1 MTDFPRIL
9 ALTSD
14 ANAPAQVYGAR
25 AATQVALMGAGLPV
39 PKGWGLSVEAVKA
52 IANEDFPA
60 AWPFLEELSTGCL
73 VSVRASPIAR
83 EWGGPD
89 ALLNLG
95 MNQATCDILKAPLG
109 EEAATALYARFVQDY
124 SVKVARLDPEWF
136 EELYLLHTKKGVVD
150 HNAVLGS
157 SLALYDQNVGE
168 LFPQDPVRQLRK
180 ALRSFVKAWEGTT
193 ARILRMAQ
201 GAPSDAGLGLIIQ
214 EMALGL
220 GRGESG
226 AGIAQFVSVQT
237 GQEMAHGR
245 YLSQSQG
252 REAVASQAEA
262 HYLSKDPRG
271 PSLEDVCPD
280 ALAELKEYSE
290 NARAAFGDEMQLEF
304 TVQDGNLAIL
314 DATPAE
320 RSGRAAVG
328 ISVRLVEAGIRTKE
342 EALMGIDP
350 RSMNEVLHPM
360 VDPKAEREVLASG
373 ISSSPGAATGKIVF
387 TANAAQ
393 ARAAREEPCILVRV
407 ETSPEDVR
415 GMHSA
420 QAVLT
425 AKGGR
430 DSHAAVVARTIGVPC
445 IVGVSEMKVDV
456 RGKVLTLPGGVVLR
470 AGDTI
475 TVDAGAGEVLLGSPK
490 LVQPNLGG
498 AFHKF
503 MTWADEFRV
512 LGVRAN
518 ADTPQDARMARDFN
532 VDGIGLVR
540 TEHMFFEAGRLNV
553 MRELIFADTDAD
565 RQAALNLLLPMQRSD
580 FVELFEIMEG
590 HPVCIRLLDPP
601 LHEFLPHSRDEM
613 QSLADAM
620 GLPLS
625 KITARV
631 EDLREFN
638 PMLGTRGVRL
648 GIMVPEIYEMQA
660 RAIFE
665 AAALA
670 SKNGSAMVAPE
681 IMVPLVSANRE
692 VELVKS
698 GVDAVFAAVKNE
710 TGVSLEYSLGTMVE
724 TPRAAL
730 RAGEIA
736 HSSEFFSFGT
746 NDLTQM
752 TYGLSRDDSGRFM
765 RDYISHGVFD
775 EDPFHSLDVD
785 GVGELLLMA
794 CERGRAEREGL
805 ILGLCGEHGG
815 DPQSV
820 GFCHNARFDY
830 VSCSPFRTP
839 IAKLAAAQAAISEA
853 NSGNKV
859 SK

>member
-1 MTDFPRIL
+1 MADFPRIQ
-9 ALTSD
+9 ALIAAAD
-14 ANAPAQVYGAR
+14 APADVYGAR
-25 AATQVALMGAGLPV
+25 AATQVALMTAGLPV
-39 PKGWGLSVEAVKA
+39 PKGWGLSMDAVKA
-52 IANEDFPA
+52 IANEDFPEE
-60 AWPFLEELSTGCL
+60 WPFLNELSTGCL
-73 VSVRASPIAR
+73 VSVRASPVAR
-83 EWGGPD
+83 IWGGPD

-124 SVKVARLDPEWF
+124 SIQVARLDPEWF
-136 EELYLLHTKKGVVD
+136 EELYVLHTKKD
-150 HNAVLGS
+150 KLDIHAVLGS

-168 LFPQDPVRQLRK
+168 LFPQEPVRQLRK
-180 ALRSFVKAWEGTT
+180 ALRSFVKAWDGTT

-220 GRGESG
+220 GRGECG
-226 AGIAQFVSVQT
+226 AGIAQFVSIQT
-237 GQEMAHGR
+237 GETMAHGR

-252 REAVASQAEA
+252 RDAVEDKAHA

-271 PSLEDVCPD
+271 PSLEDVCPEV
-280 ALAELKEYSE
+280 LTELQDHCDT
-290 NARAAFGDEMQLEF
+290 ARKAFGDEMQLEF
-304 TVQDGNLAIL
+304 TVQDGHLAIL
-314 DATPAE
+314 DAVNAE
-320 RSGRAAVG
+320 RSGRAAIG
-328 ISVRLVEAGIRTKE
+328 ISVRLVEDGIRSKE
-342 EALMGIDP
+342 QALMGIDP
-350 RSMNEVLHPM
+350 RSLNEVLHPL
-360 VDPKAEREVLASG
+360 VDPKAERDVLTSG

-393 ARAAREEPCILVRV
+393 ASAAREEPCILVRV
-407 ETSPEDVR
+407 ETTPEDVR

-445 IVGVSEMKVDV
+445 IVGVSDMKVDV
-456 RGKVLTLPGGVVLR
+456 RAKVLTLPNGVTLR
-470 AGDTI
+470 AGDII
-475 TVDAGAGEVLLGSPK
+475 TVDAGMGEVLRGAPK

-498 AFHKF
+498 AFDAF
-503 MTWADEFRV
+503 MSWADAYRV

-518 ADTPQDARMARDFN
+518 ADTPQDARISRGFK

-553 MRELIFADTDAD
+553 MRELIFAEKGKD
-565 RQAALNLLLPMQRSD
+565 RKAALDLLLPMQRSD

-590 HPVCIRLLDPP
+590 LPVCIRLLDPP
-601 LHEFLPHSRDEM
+601 LHEFLPQSRDEM

-620 GLPLS
+620 DLPLS
-625 KITARV
+625 KITERA

-648 GIMVPEIYEMQA
+648 GLMVPEIYEMQA

-665 AAALA
+665 AAAIVCE
-670 SKNGSAMVAPE
+670 KDTVKIVPE

-698 GVDAVFAAVKNE
+698 RVDAIFAAVKNE
-710 TGVSLEYSLGTMVE
+710 TGVAMEYSLGTMVE

-730 RAGEIA
+730 RAGDIA
-736 HSSEFFSFGT
+736 LSSEFFSFGT

-765 RDYISHGVFD
+765 REYINQGVFSD
-775 EDPFHSLDVD
+775 DPFHSLDVD

-794 CERGRAEREGL
+794 CERGRASRKDL
-805 ILGLCGEHGG
+805 VLGLCGEHGG
-815 DPQSV
+815 NPQSV
-820 GFCHNARFDY
+820 VFCHQAGFDY

-853 NSGNKV
+853 N
-859 SK
+859 

>member
-1 MTDFPRIL
+1 MEKFPHIL
-9 ALTSD
+9 PLVAGGI
-14 ANAPAQVYGAR
+14 APADKYGAR
-25 AATQVALMGAGLPV
+25 AATQIALMDAGLPV
-39 PKGWGLSVEAVKA
+39 PKAWGLSVGAVKA
-52 IANEDFPA
+52 IAIEDFPEE
-60 AWPFLEELSTGCL
+60 WPFLEELSTGCL
-73 VSVRASPIAR
+73 VSIRASPVER
-83 EWGGPD
+83 VWGGPD

-95 MNQATCDILKAPLG
+95 MNKATCDILRRPLG
-109 EEAATALYARFVQDY
+109 DEAAVALYARFVQDY
-124 SVKVARLDPEWF
+124 SIKVARLDPEWF
-136 EELYLLHTKKGVVD
+136 EELYLLHTKKGKVD
-150 HNAVLGS
+150 IEAVLGS

-168 LFPQDPVRQLRK
+168 LFPQEPVRQLRK
-180 ALRSFVKAWEGTT
+180 ALRSFVKAWDGTT

-201 GAPSDAGLGLIIQ
+201 GAPADAGLGLIVQ

-226 AGIAQFVSVQT
+226 AGFGQFVSVQT
-237 GQEMAHGR
+237 GAEMAYGR
-245 YLSQSQG
+245 YKSQSQG
-252 REAVASQAEA
+252 RDAVDDLDKA
-262 HYLSKDPRG
+262 HFLSKDARG
-271 PSLEDVCPD
+271 PSLEDRCPE
-280 ALAELKEYSE
+280 ALNDLKVYVEK
-290 NARAAFGDEMQLEF
+290 ARIAFGDETQLEF
-304 TVQDGNLAIL
+304 TVQDGTVAVL
-314 DATPAE
+314 DGVLAE
-320 RSGRAAVG
+320 RSVRAALA
-328 ISVRLVEAGIRTKE
+328 ISVRLVEEGIRTKE

-350 RSMNEVLHPM
+350 RSLNEVLHPL
-360 VDPKAEREVLASG
+360 VDPKATRDVLTSG

-393 ARAAREEPCILVRV
+393 ASAAREEPCILVRV
-407 ETSPEDVR
+407 ETTPEDVR

-445 IVGVSEMKVDV
+445 IVGASEMQVDV
-456 RGKVLTLPGGVVLR
+456 RGKTLTLPNNVVLR

-475 TVDAGAGEVLLGSPK
+475 TVDAGMGEVLLGSPK

-498 AFHKF
+498 AFNKF
-503 MTWADEFRV
+503 MEWADNIRV

-518 ADTPQDARMARDFN
+518 ADTPQDARLARDFH

-553 MRELIFADTDAD
+553 MRELIFADSDTD

-580 FVELFEIMEG
+580 FIELFQIMEG
-590 HPVCIRLLDPP
+590 LPVCIRLLDPP
-601 LHEFLPHSRDEM
+601 LHEFLPQSRDEM

-625 KITARV
+625 KITARA

-648 GIMVPEIYEMQA
+648 GIMVPEIYDMQA

-665 AAALA
+665 AAAHVRKSGADMLT
-670 SKNGSAMVAPE
+670 PE

-698 GVDAVFAAVKNE
+698 AVDAVFVAVKNE
-710 TGVSLEYSLGTMVE
+710 TGVSFEYSLGTMVE

-730 RAGEIA
+730 RAGDIA

-765 RDYISHGVFD
+765 RDYVSHGVFN

-794 CERGRAEREGL
+794 SERGRKQRPGL
-805 ILGLCGEHGG
+805 VLGLCGEHGG

-820 GFCHNARFDY
+820 GFCHQAGFDY

-839 IAKLAAAQAAISEA
+839 IAKLAAAQAAISTA
-853 NSGNKV
+853 K
-859 SK
+859 

>member
-9 ALTSD
+9 ALTAGVS
-14 ANAPAQVYGAR
+14 APAKVYGAR
-25 AATQVALMGAGLPV
+25 AATQVALMEANLPV
-39 PKGWGLSVEAVKA
+39 PKAWGLSVDAVNA
-52 IANEDFPA
+52 IANEDFPEE
-60 AWPFLEELSTGCL
+60 WPFLDELSTGCL
-73 VSVRASPIAR
+73 VSVRVSPLER
-83 EWGGPD
+83 VWGGPD

-95 MNQATCDILKAPLG
+95 MNQATCDLLKEPLG
-109 EEAATALYARFVQDY
+109 NEAAVALYARFVQDY
-124 SVKVARLDPEWF
+124 SIKVARLDPEWF
-136 EELYLLHTKKGVVD
+136 EELYLLHTKKGKVNYD
-150 HNAVLGS
+150 AVLGS

-168 LFPQDPVRQLRK
+168 LFPQEPVRQLRK
-180 ALRSFVKAWEGTT
+180 ALRSFVKAWDGTT

-201 GAPSDAGLGLIIQ
+201 GAPADAGLGLIVQ

-220 GRGESG
+220 GRGECG
-226 AGIAQFVSVQT
+226 AGIAQFTSMQT
-237 GQEMAHGR
+237 GEEKAHGR
-245 YLSQSQG
+245 YMSQSQG
-252 REAVASQAEA
+252 RDAEEEHAKA

-271 PSLEDVCPD
+271 PSLEDIYPT
-280 ALAELKEYSE
+280 ALTELKAYSKT
-290 NARAAFGDEMQLEF
+290 ARTAFGDEMQLEF
-304 TVQDGNLAIL
+304 TLQDGNLAIL
-314 DATPAE
+314 DATTAE
-320 RSGRAAVG
+320 RSVRAALA
-328 ISVRLVEAGIRTKE
+328 ITVRLVDAGICSKE
-342 EALMGIDP
+342 KALMGIDP
-350 RSMNEVLHPM
+350 RSLNEVLHPL
-360 VDPKAEREVLASG
+360 VDPKAKREVLTSG

-393 ARAAREEPCILVRV
+393 ASAAREEPCILVRV
-407 ETSPEDVR
+407 ETTPEDVR

-456 RGKVLTLPGGVVLR
+456 RGKTLTLPGGVVLR

-475 TVDAGAGEVLLGSPK
+475 TVDAGFGEVLLGSPK
-490 LVQPNLGG
+490 LVQPNLGD
-498 AFHKF
+498 AFNTF
-503 MTWADEFRV
+503 MTWADEVRV

-518 ADTPQDARMARDFN
+518 ADTPQDARIARDFN

-553 MRELIFADTDAD
+553 MRELIFADVDST
-565 RQAALNLLLPMQRSD
+565 RQAALDLLLPMQRSD
-580 FVELFEIMEG
+580 FVELFQIMEG
-590 HPVCIRLLDPP
+590 LPVCIRLLDPP
-601 LHEFLPHSRDEM
+601 LHEFLPQSRDEM

-625 KITARV
+625 KITARAD
-631 EDLREFN
+631 DLREFN

-648 GIMVPEIYEMQA
+648 GIMVPEIYDMQS

-665 AAALA
+665 AAAQIYTE
-670 SKNGSAMVAPE
+670 SGIKIVPE

-710 TGVSLEYSLGTMVE
+710 TGVDLSYSLGTMVE

-730 RAGEIA
+730 RAGDIA
-736 HSSEFFSFGT
+736 RSSEFFSFGT

-765 RDYISHGVFD
+765 RAYISHGVFD

-794 CERGRAEREGL
+794 SERGRKERKDL
-805 ILGLCGEHGG
+805 VLGLCGEHGG

-820 GFCHNARFDY
+820 GFCHQAGFDY

-839 IAKLAAAQAAISEA
+839 IAKLAAAQAAISYD
-853 NSGNKV
+853 K
-859 SK
+859 

>member
-1 MTDFPRIL
+1 MRAVMADYPRIL
-9 ALTSD
+9 ALVAGAD
-14 ANAPAQVYGAR
+14 APAHIYGAR
-25 AATQVALMGAGLPV
+25 AATQVALMDAGLPV
-39 PKGWGLSVEAVKA
+39 PKAWGLSTEAVKS
-52 IANEDFPA
+52 IANEDFPED
-60 AWPFLEELSTGCL
+60 WPFLDELSTGCL
-73 VSVRASPIAR
+73 VSIRASPLER
-83 EWGGPD
+83 VWGGAD

-109 EEAATALYARFVQDY
+109 ADASTALYARFIQDY
-124 SVKVARLDPEWF
+124 SIKVARLDPEWF
-136 EELYLLHTKKGVVD
+136 EELYLLHSKNGKMDVD
-150 HNAVLGS
+150 AVLGS

-168 LFPQDPVRQLRK
+168 LFPQEPVRQLRK
-180 ALRSFVKAWEGTT
+180 ALRSFVQAWDGTT

-201 GAPSDAGLGLIIQ
+201 GAPQNAGLGLIVQ

-226 AGIAQFVSVQT
+226 AGICQFASIQT
-237 GQEMAHGR
+237 GEDMAHGR
-245 YLSQSQG
+245 YLSQAQG
-252 REAVASQAEA
+252 REAVEDQSKA
-262 HYLSKDPRG
+262 YFLTKDPRG
-271 PSLEDVCPD
+271 PSLEDTCPEVIAD
-280 ALAELKEYSE
+280 LTRYADM
-290 NARAAFGDEMQLEF
+290 ARSAFRDEMQLEF
-304 TVQDGNLAIL
+304 TVQDGKLTIL
-314 DATPAE
+314 DAVTAE
-320 RSGRAAVG
+320 RSGRAAVA
-328 ISVRLVEAGIRTKE
+328 IAVRLVDAGIRSKE
-342 EALMGIDP
+342 KALMGIDP
-350 RSMNEVLHPM
+350 RSLNEVLHPL
-360 VDPKAEREVLASG
+360 VDPKATREVLTSG

-393 ARAAREEPCILVRV
+393 ASAAREEPCILVRI

-420 QAVLT
+420 KAVLT

-445 IVGVSEMKVDV
+445 IVGASDMKVDV
-456 RGKVLTLPGGVVLR
+456 RGKVLSLPNGVVLR

-475 TVDAGAGEVLLGSPK
+475 TVDAGTGEVLRGAPK

-498 AFHKF
+498 AFDKF
-503 MTWADEFRV
+503 MSWVDEFRV

-518 ADTPQDARMARDFN
+518 ADTPQDARISRDFN

-553 MRELIFADTDAD
+553 MRELIFAETEKD
-565 RQAALNLLLPMQRSD
+565 RKAALDLLLPMQRSD
-580 FVELFEIMEG
+580 FVELFETMAG
-590 HPVCIRLLDPP
+590 LPVCIRFLDPP
-601 LHEFLPHSRDEM
+601 LHEFLPQSRDEM

-625 KITARV
+625 SITSRA

-648 GIMVPEIYEMQA
+648 GIMIPEIYEMQA
-660 RAIFE
+660 RAVFE
-665 AAALA
+665 AAAEVHKSGA
-670 SKNGSAMVAPE
+670 IKVVPE

-698 GVDAVFAAVKNE
+698 CVDAVFAAVKNE
-710 TGVSLEYSLGTMVE
+710 TGVAMEYELGTMVE

-730 RAGEIA
+730 RAGDIA
-736 HSSEFFSFGT
+736 RSSEFLSFGT

-765 RDYISHGVFD
+765 RDYISKGVFD
-775 EDPFHSLDVD
+775 DDPFHSLDED
-785 GVGELLLMA
+785 GVGELLLIA
-794 CERGRAEREGL
+794 CERGRAERKDL
-805 ILGLCGEHGG
+805 VLGLCGEHGG
-815 DPQSV
+815 NPKSV
-820 GFCHNARFDY
+820 GFCHRAGFDY

-853 NSGNKV
+853 K
-859 SK
+859 

>member
-1 MTDFPRIL
+1 MTDFPRIM
-9 ALTSD
+9 ALT
-14 ANAPAQVYGAR
+14 AGTTAPKDVYGAR
-25 AATQVALMGAGLPV
+25 AAAQVTLMDAGLPV
-39 PKGWGLSVEAVKA
+39 PKAWGLSLDAVKA
-52 IANEDFPA
+52 ISNEDFPA
-60 AWPFLEELSTGCL
+60 EWPFLEELSTGCL
-73 VSVRASPIAR
+73 VSVRASPVAR

-109 EEAATALYARFVQDY
+109 EEAAVALYARFVQDY

-136 EELYLLHTKKGVVD
+136 DELYILHTKNDKVD
-150 HNAVLGS
+150 YEAVLGS

-168 LFPQDPVRQLRK
+168 LFPQEPVRQLRK
-180 ALRSFVKAWEGTT
+180 ALRSFVKAWDGTT

-201 GAPSDAGLGLIIQ
+201 GAPEDAGLGLIIQ

-226 AGIAQFVSVQT
+226 AGIAQFVSSRT
-237 GQEMAHGR
+237 GEKKAHGR

-252 REAVASQAEA
+252 REATDDQAKA
-262 HYLSKDPRG
+262 HFLSKDKRG
-271 PSLEDVCPD
+271 PSLEDVCPEAFETLRSYSAEARKACGD
-280 ALAELKEYSE
+280 A
-290 NARAAFGDEMQLEF
+290 MQLEF
-304 TVQDGNLAIL
+304 TVHDGAVAIL
-314 DATPAE
+314 DAVPAE
-320 RSGRAAVG
+320 RSGRAAMA
-328 ISVRLVEAGIRTKE
+328 ISVRLVEDGIKSKE
-342 EALMGIDP
+342 DVLMGIDP
-350 RSMNEVLHPM
+350 RSMNEVLHPL
-360 VDPKAEREVLASG
+360 VDPRADRQVITTG

-393 ARAAREEPCILVRV
+393 ASAAREEPCILVRI
-407 ETSPEDVR
+407 ETTPEDVR

-445 IVGVSEMKVDV
+445 IVGVSDMKVDV
-456 RGKVLTLPGGVVLR
+456 RGKVLTLPNGVVLR
-470 AGDTI
+470 AGDVI
-475 TVDAGAGEVLLGSPK
+475 TVDASEGEVLLGAPK

-498 AFHKF
+498 AFNTF
-503 MTWADEFRV
+503 MTWADETRK

-553 MRELIFADTDAD
+553 MRELIFADTDED

-580 FVELFEIMEG
+580 FIELFEIMQG
-590 HPVCIRLLDPP
+590 LPVCIRLLDPP

-648 GIMVPEIYEMQA
+648 GIMVPEIYNMQA

-665 AAALA
+665 AAVHVH
-670 SKNGSAMVAPE
+670 KNGSDLISPE

-692 VELVKS
+692 VELVRAS
-698 GVDAVFAAVKNE
+698 VDSVFSAVKNE
-710 TGVSLEYSLGTMVE
+710 TGVQLSYTLGSMVE

-736 HSSEFFSFGT
+736 RSSEFFSFGT

-765 RDYISHGVFD
+765 RDYVSHGVFE

-794 CERGRAEREGL
+794 CERGRAERKDL
-805 ILGLCGEHGG
+805 LLGLCGEHGG

-820 GFCHNARFDY
+820 WFCHKVGLNY

-839 IAKLAAAQAAISEA
+839 IAKLAAAQAAILDV
-853 NSGNKV
+853 K
-859 SK
+859 K

>member
-1 MTDFPRIL
+1 MSDFPRIL
-9 ALTSD
+9 ALTKGAQAPD
-14 ANAPAQVYGAR
+14 AVYGAR
-25 AATQVALMGAGLPV
+25 AAAQVVLMEAGLPV
-39 PKGWGLSVEAVKA
+39 PKAWGLSLDAVKA
-52 IANEDFPA
+52 IANENFPED
-60 AWPFLEELSTGCL
+60 WPFLEELSVGCL
-73 VSVRASPIAR
+73 VSIRASPVAR

-95 MNQATCDILKAPLG
+95 MNQATCDLLKGPLG
-109 EEAATALYARFVQDY
+109 EEAAVALYARFVQDY
-124 SVKVARLDPEWF
+124 SVQVARLDPEWF
-136 EELYLLHTKKGVVD
+136 EELYVLHTKNDVID
-150 HNAVLGS
+150 YNAVLGS

-168 LFPQDPVRQLRK
+168 LFPQEPVRQLRK
-180 ALRSFVKAWEGTT
+180 ALRSFVKAWDGTT

-201 GAPSDAGLGLIIQ
+201 GAPEDAGLGLIIQ

-226 AGIAQFVSVQT
+226 AGIAQFVSSRT
-237 GQEMAHGR
+237 GVPIAHGR

-252 REAVASQAEA
+252 KDATDDREKA
-262 HYLSKDPRG
+262 HFLSKDTRG
-271 PSLEDVCPD
+271 PSLEDVCPEAFETLKSYAAEARKACGD
-280 ALAELKEYSE
+280 A
-290 NARAAFGDEMQLEF
+290 MQLEF
-304 TVQDGNLAIL
+304 TVHDGEVMIL
-314 DATPAE
+314 DAIPAD
-320 RSGRAAVG
+320 RSGRAAVK
-328 ISVRLVEAGIRTKE
+328 IAVDLVEDGIKSKE
-342 EALMGIDP
+342 DVLMRIDP
-350 RSMNEVLHPM
+350 RNLNEVLHPL
-360 VDPKAEREVLASG
+360 VDPRAKRQKIASG

-393 ARAAREEPCILVRV
+393 ASAAREEPCILVRI
-407 ETSPEDVR
+407 ETTPEDVR

-470 AGDTI
+470 AGDVI
-475 TVDAGAGEVLLGSPK
+475 TVDAGTGEVLLGAPK
-490 LVQPNLGG
+490 LVQPNLGD
-498 AFHKF
+498 AFHTF
-503 MTWADEFRV
+503 MSWVDERRT
-512 LGVRAN
+512 LGIRAN

-580 FVELFEIMEG
+580 FIELFEIMQG
-590 HPVCIRLLDPP
+590 LPVCIRLLDPP

-620 GLPLS
+620 GVPLS

-631 EDLREFN
+631 ENLREFN

-648 GIMVPEIYEMQA
+648 GIMVPEIYNMQA

-665 AAALA
+665 AAVHVH
-670 SKNGSAMVAPE
+670 KNGSDMIAPE

-692 VELVKS
+692 VELVRAS
-698 GVDAVFAAVKNE
+698 VDAVFAAVKME
-710 TGVSLEYSLGTMVE
+710 TGVTLSYTLGTMVE

-736 HSSEFFSFGT
+736 RGSEFFSFGT

-765 RDYISHGVFD
+765 RDYVSHGVFA
-775 EDPFHSLDVD
+775 EDPFHSLDKE

-794 CERGRAEREGL
+794 CERGRNEREGL
-805 ILGLCGEHGG
+805 LLGLCGEHGG
-815 DPQSV
+815 DPKSV
-820 GFCHNARFDY
+820 RFCHDAGLDY

-839 IAKLAAAQAAISEA
+839 IAKLAAAQAAILGGDA
-853 NSGNKV
+853 Q
-859 SK
+859 

>member
-1 MTDFPRIL
+1 MTDFTRIM
-9 ALTSD
+9 ALTAG
-14 ANAPAQVYGAR
+14 ANVPKDIYGAR
-25 AATQVALMGAGLPV
+25 AATQVSLMDAGLPV
-39 PKGWGLSVEAVKA
+39 PKAWGLSLDAVNA
-52 IANEDFPA
+52 IANEDFPEE
-60 AWPFLEELSTGCL
+60 WPFLEELSTGCL
-73 VSVRASPIAR
+73 VSVRVSPVAR

-95 MNQATCDILKAPLG
+95 MNQATCDILKVPLG
-109 EEAATALYARFVQDY
+109 EEAAVSLYARFVQDY
-124 SVKVARLDPEWF
+124 SVQVARLDPEWF
-136 EELYLLHTKKGVVD
+136 EELYVLHTKNGKV
-150 HNAVLGS
+150 NYEAVLGS

-168 LFPQDPVRQLRK
+168 LFPQEPVRQLRK
-180 ALRSFVKAWEGTT
+180 ALRSFVKAWDGTT

-201 GAPSDAGLGLIIQ
+201 GAPADAGLGLIIQ

-226 AGIAQFVSVQT
+226 AGIAQFVSSRT
-237 GQEMAHGR
+237 GVDIAHGR

-252 REAVASQAEA
+252 RDATDDQEKA
-262 HYLSKDPRG
+262 HFLSKDKRG
-271 PSLEDVCPD
+271 PSLEDVCPE
-280 ALAELKEYSE
+280 AFETLKGYSAE
-290 NARAAFGDEMQLEF
+290 ARKACGDEMQLEF
-304 TVQDGNLAIL
+304 TVHDGHVAIL
-314 DATPAE
+314 DAVPAE
-320 RSGRAAVG
+320 RSGRAAMA
-328 ISVRLVEAGIRTKE
+328 ISVQLVEDGIKSKE
-342 EALMGIDP
+342 DALMGIDP
-350 RSMNEVLHPM
+350 RSLNEILHPL
-360 VDPKAEREVLASG
+360 VDPRAERKVIASG

-393 ARAAREEPCILVRV
+393 ASAAREEPCILVRI
-407 ETSPEDVR
+407 ETTPEDVR

-445 IVGVSEMKVDV
+445 IVGVSKMKVDV
-456 RGKVLTLPGGVVLR
+456 RGKVLTLPNGVVLR
-470 AGDTI
+470 AGDVI
-475 TVDAGAGEVLLGSPK
+475 TVDASEGEVLLGAPK
-490 LVQPNLGG
+490 LVEPNLGG
-498 AFHKF
+498 AFNTF
-503 MTWADEFRV
+503 MTWADEKRV

-518 ADTPQDARMARDFN
+518 ADTPQDARMARGFN

-580 FVELFEIMEG
+580 FIELFEIMQG
-590 HPVCIRLLDPP
+590 LPVCIRLLDPP

-648 GIMVPEIYEMQA
+648 GIMVPEIYNMQA

-665 AAALA
+665 AAVHVHKAGADLI
-670 SKNGSAMVAPE
+670 SPE

-692 VELVKS
+692 VELVRAS
-698 GVDAVFAAVKNE
+698 VDAVFGAVKTE
-710 TGVSLEYSLGTMVE
+710 SGVTFSYTLGTMVE

-736 HSSEFFSFGT
+736 RSSEFFSFGT

-765 RDYISHGVFD
+765 RDYVSHGVFD

-794 CERGRAEREGL
+794 CERGRAERDNL
-805 ILGLCGEHGG
+805 LLGLCGEHGG

-820 GFCHNARFDY
+820 GFCHKAGLDY

-839 IAKLAAAQAAISEA
+839 IAKLAAAQAAILDE
-853 NSGNKV
+853 NK
-859 SK
+859 

>member
-1 MTDFPRIL
+1 MADFPRIL
-9 ALTSD
+9 ALTSG
-14 ANAPAQVYGAR
+14 ASAPAEVYGAR
-25 AATQVALMGAGLPV
+25 AATQVALMGTGLPV

-52 IANEDFPA
+52 IANEDFPEE
-60 AWPFLEELSTGCL
+60 WPFLDELTTGCL
-73 VSVRASPIAR
+73 VSVRASPVER
-83 EWGGPD
+83 VWGGPD

-95 MNQATCDILKAPLG
+95 MNQATCDILKTPLG
-109 EEAATALYARFVQDY
+109 EDAATALYARFVQDY
-124 SVKVARLDPEWF
+124 SIKVARLDPEWF
-136 EELYLLHTKKGVVD
+136 EELYLLHAKKGKLD
-150 HNAVLGS
+150 IHAVLGS

-168 LFPQDPVRQLRK
+168 LFPQEPVRQLRK
-180 ALRSFVKAWEGTT
+180 ALRSFVKAWDGTT

-201 GAPSDAGLGLIIQ
+201 GAPSDAGLGLIVQ

-220 GRGESG
+220 GRGECG
-226 AGIAQFVSVQT
+226 AGISQFVSVQT
-237 GQEMAHGR
+237 GEEVAHGR
-245 YLSQSQG
+245 YMSQSQG
-252 REAVASQAEA
+252 RDAVEDQAHA
-262 HYLSKDPRG
+262 YFLSKDPRG
-271 PSLEDVCPD
+271 PSLEDVCPE
-280 ALAELKEYSE
+280 ALTALKTYSE
-290 NARAAFGDEMQLEF
+290 TARVDFGDEMQLEF
-304 TVQDGNLAIL
+304 TLQDGELAVL
-314 DATPAE
+314 DATVAE

-328 ISVRLVEAGIRTKE
+328 ISVRLVEAGIRSKE
-342 EALMGIDP
+342 QALMGIDP
-350 RSMNEVLHPM
+350 RSLNEVLHPM
-360 VDPKAEREVLASG
+360 VDPKAKREVLTGG

-393 ARAAREEPCILVRV
+393 ASAAREEPCILVRV
-407 ETSPEDVR
+407 ETTPEDVR

-445 IVGVSEMKVDV
+445 IVGVSDMKVDV
-456 RGKVLTLPGGVVLR
+456 RGKVLSLPNGVVLR

-475 TVDAGAGEVLLGSPK
+475 TVDAGTGEVLRGAPK

-498 AFHKF
+498 AFDKF
-503 MTWADEFRV
+503 MSWADEFRV

-518 ADTPQDARMARDFN
+518 ADTPQDARISRDFK

-553 MRELIFADTDAD
+553 MRELIFAETEQD
-565 RQAALNLLLPMQRSD
+565 RNAALNLLLPMQRSD

-590 HPVCIRLLDPP
+590 LPVCIRLLDPP
-601 LHEFLPHSRDEM
+601 LHEFLPQSRDEM

-625 KITARV
+625 KITERV

-648 GIMVPEIYEMQA
+648 GLMVPEIYEMQA

-665 AAALA
+665 AAAIV
-670 SKNGSAMVAPE
+670 SKKGAAMIAPE

-692 VELVKS
+692 VELVKTR
-698 GVDAVFAAVKNE
+698 VDAVFAAVRND
-710 TGVSLEYSLGTMVE
+710 TGVSMEYSLGTMVE

-730 RAGEIA
+730 RAGDIA
-736 HSSEFFSFGT
+736 LSSAFFSFGT

-765 RDYISHGVFD
+765 RDYIAQGVFD
-775 EDPFHSLDVD
+775 DDPFHSLDAD

-794 CERGRAEREGL
+794 CERGRAAHKGL
-805 ILGLCGEHGG
+805 VLGLCGEHGG
-815 DPQSV
+815 NPESV
-820 GFCHNARFDY
+820 GFCHKAGFDY

-839 IAKLAAAQAAISEA
+839 IAKLAAAQAAISETD
-853 NSGNKV
+853 
-859 SK
+859 

>member
-1 MTDFPRIL
+1 MADYPRML
-9 ALTSD
+9 ALTSGAD
-14 ANAPAQVYGAR
+14 APAEIYGAR
-25 AATQVALMGAGLPV
+25 AATQVALMDAGLPV
-39 PKGWGLSVEAVKA
+39 PKAWGLSVDAVKA
-52 IANEDFPA
+52 IANEDFPEE
-60 AWPFLEELSTGCL
+60 WPFLDELTTGCL
-73 VSVRASPIAR
+73 VSVRASPIER
-83 EWGGPD
+83 IWGGPD

-109 EEAATALYARFVQDY
+109 EEAAIALYARFVQDY

-136 EELYLLHTKKGVVD
+136 EELYILHSKNGKVD
-150 HNAVLGS
+150 ANAVLGS

-168 LFPQDPVRQLRK
+168 LFPQEPVRQLRK
-180 ALRSFVKAWEGTT
+180 ALRSFVKAWDGTT

-226 AGIAQFVSVQT
+226 AGISQFVSVQT
-237 GQEMAHGR
+237 GEELAHGR
-245 YLSQSQG
+245 YMSQSQG
-252 REAVASQAEA
+252 RDAEA
-262 HYLSKDPRG
+262 DLAKAYYLSKDPRG
-271 PSLEDVCPD
+271 PSLEDVCPE
-280 ALAELKEYSE
+280 ALTEMKKYSE
-290 NARAAFGDEMQLEF
+290 TARAAFEDEMQLEF
-304 TVQDGNLAIL
+304 TVQDGQLAVL
-314 DATPAE
+314 DAVPAE

-328 ISVRLVEAGIRTKE
+328 IAVRLVDAGIRTKKQ
-342 EALMGIDP
+342 ALTGIDP
-350 RSMNEVLHPM
+350 RSLNEVLHPL
-360 VDPKAEREVLASG
+360 VDPKAKREVLTSG

-393 ARAAREEPCILVRV
+393 ASAAREEPCILVRI
-407 ETSPEDVR
+407 ETTPEDVR

-445 IVGVSEMKVDV
+445 IVGVQDMKVDV

-475 TVDAGAGEVLLGSPK
+475 TVDAGTGEVLLGAPK
-490 LVQPNLGG
+490 LVEPKLGG
-498 AFHKF
+498 AFNTF
-503 MTWADEFRV
+503 MSWADEFRV

-518 ADTPQDARMARDFN
+518 ADTPQDARIARGFN

-553 MRELIFADTDAD
+553 MRELIFADTDEG
-565 RQAALNLLLPMQRSD
+565 RKAALDLLLPMQRSD
-580 FVELFEIMEG
+580 FVELFEIMDG
-590 HPVCIRLLDPP
+590 MPVCIRLLDPP
-601 LHEFLPHSRDEM
+601 LHEFLPQSRDEM

-665 AAALA
+665 AAAQLHDKA
-670 SKNGSAMVAPE
+670 TGLIAPE

-698 GVDAVFAAVKNE
+698 AVDAVFAAVKNE
-710 TGVSLEYSLGTMVE
+710 TGISMEYSLGTMVE

-730 RAGEIA
+730 RAGDIA
-736 HSSEFFSFGT
+736 HSSEFLSFGT

-765 RDYISHGVFD
+765 RDYINQGVFD

-785 GVGELLLMA
+785 GVGELLLIA
-794 CERGRAEREGL
+794 CERGRAARDGL
-805 ILGLCGEHGG
+805 VVGLCGEHGG
-815 DPQSV
+815 NPQSV
-820 GFCHNARFDY
+820 KFCHDAGFDY

-839 IAKLAAAQAAISEA
+839 IAKLAAAQAAISEEI
-853 NSGNKV
+853 
-859 SK
+859 

>member
-1 MTDFPRIL
+1 MADFPRIL
-9 ALTSD
+9 ALTSGAD
-14 ANAPAQVYGAR
+14 APAEVYGAR
-25 AATQVALMGAGLPV
+25 AATQVTLMGAGLPV
-39 PKGWGLSVEAVKA
+39 PKAWGLSVDAVKA
-52 IANEDFPA
+52 IANEDFPEE
-60 AWPFLEELSTGCL
+60 WPFLDELSTGCL
-73 VSVRASPIAR
+73 VSVRASPLER
-83 EWGGPD
+83 VWGGPD

-95 MNQATCDILKAPLG
+95 MNQATCNILKAPLG
-109 EEAATALYARFVQDY
+109 ENAALALYARFVQDY

-136 EELYLLHTKKGVVD
+136 EELYLLHTKKSKVD
-150 HNAVLGS
+150 YAAVLGS

-168 LFPQDPVRQLRK
+168 LFPQEPVRQLRK
-180 ALRSFVKAWEGTT
+180 ALRSFVKAWDGTT

-201 GAPSDAGLGLIIQ
+201 GAPANAGLGLIVQ

-220 GRGESG
+220 GRGECG
-226 AGIAQFVSVQT
+226 AGVGQFISVQT
-237 GQEMAHGR
+237 GETMAHGR

-252 REAVASQAEA
+252 RDAQEDQAKA
-262 HYLSKDPRG
+262 HFLSKDPRG
-271 PSLEDVCPD
+271 PSLEDVYPT
-280 ALAELKEYSE
+280 ALAELKDYSE
-290 NARAAFGDEMQLEF
+290 TARTAFGDEMQLEF
-304 TVQDGNLAIL
+304 TLQDGNLAIL
-314 DATPAE
+314 DATTAE
-320 RSGRAAVG
+320 RSVRAAVA
-328 ISVRLVEAGIRTKE
+328 ISVKLVEAGISSKE
-342 EALMGIDP
+342 NALLGIDP
-350 RSMNEVLHPM
+350 RSLNEVLHPL
-360 VDPKAEREVLASG
+360 VDPKAKREVLTSG

-393 ARAAREEPCILVRV
+393 ASAAREEPCILVRV
-407 ETSPEDVR
+407 ETTPEDVR

-445 IVGVSEMKVDV
+445 IVGVSDMKVDV
-456 RGKVLTLPGGVVLR
+456 RGKNLTLPGGVVLH

-475 TVDAGAGEVLLGSPK
+475 TVDAGLGEVLLGSPK

-498 AFHKF
+498 AFNTF
-503 MTWADEFRV
+503 MAWADEARV

-518 ADTPQDARMARDFN
+518 ADTPQDARIARDFN

-553 MRELIFADTDAD
+553 MRELIFADVDSD
-565 RQAALNLLLPMQRSD
+565 RQAALDLLLPMQRSD
-580 FVELFEIMEG
+580 FVELFKIMEG
-590 HPVCIRLLDPP
+590 LPVCIRLLDPP
-601 LHEFLPHSRDEM
+601 LHEFLPQSRDEM

-625 KITARV
+625 KITARAD
-631 EDLREFN
+631 DLREFN

-648 GIMVPEIYEMQA
+648 GIMVPEIYDMQS

-665 AAALA
+665 AAAQIYKE
-670 SKNGSAMVAPE
+670 SNIKVVPE
-681 IMVPLVSANRE
+681 MMVPLVSANRE

-710 TGVSLEYSLGTMVE
+710 TGVDLTYSLGTMVE

-730 RAGEIA
+730 RAGDIA
-736 HSSEFFSFGT
+736 RSSEFFSFGT

-765 RDYISHGVFD
+765 RDYVSHGVFD

-794 CERGRAEREGL
+794 SKRGRKERKDL
-805 ILGLCGEHGG
+805 VLGLCGEHGG

-820 GFCHNARFDY
+820 AFCHQAGFDY

-839 IAKLAAAQAAISEA
+839 IAKLAAAQAAIS
-853 NSGNKV
+853 NDK
-859 SK
+859 

>member
-1 MTDFPRIL
+1 MADYPHIL
-9 ALTSD
+9 ALTPD
-14 ANAPAQVYGAR
+14 ADAPANVYGAR
-25 AATQVALMGAGLPV
+25 AATQVALMKAGLPV
-39 PKGWGLSVEAVKA
+39 PKAWGLSVDTVKA
-52 IANEDFPA
+52 IAVEDFPEE
-60 AWPFLEELSTGCL
+60 WPFLDELSTGCL
-73 VSVRASPIAR
+73 VSVRGSPIAR

-95 MNQATCDILKAPLG
+95 MNQATCDILKKPLG
-109 EEAATALYARFVQDY
+109 EQAATALYARFVQDY

-136 EELYLLHTKKGVVD
+136 EELYLLHTKKGVID
-150 HNAVLGS
+150 YKAVLGS

-180 ALRSFVKAWEGTT
+180 ALRSFVKAWDGTT
-193 ARILRMAQ
+193 ARILRIAQ

-226 AGIAQFVSVQT
+226 SGIAQFVSVQT
-237 GQEMAHGR
+237 GEEMAHGR

-252 REAVASQAEA
+252 RDAEEHLEKA
-262 HYLSKDPRG
+262 HFLSKDPRG
-271 PSLEDVCPD
+271 PSLEDVCPE
-280 ALAELKEYSE
+280 ALDDLKLFSE
-290 NARAAFGDEMQLEF
+290 KARSAFGDEVQLEF
-304 TVQDGNLAIL
+304 TVQDGHLAIL

-328 ISVRLVEAGIRTKE
+328 ISVRLVEAGIRVKE

-350 RSMNEVLHPM
+350 RSMNEILHPM
-360 VDPKAEREVLASG
+360 VDPKAKREVLTSG

-393 ARAAREEPCILVRV
+393 ASAAREEHCILVRV
-407 ETSPEDVR
+407 ETTPEDVR

-445 IVGVSEMKVDV
+445 IVGVSDMKVDV

-475 TVDAGAGEVLLGSPK
+475 TVDAGTGEVLAGAPK
-490 LVQPNLGG
+490 LVHPNLGG
-498 AFHKF
+498 AFNTF
-503 MTWADEFRV
+503 MSWADEYRV

-518 ADTPQDARMARDFN
+518 ADTPQDAKIARGFG

-553 MRELIFADTDAD
+553 MRELIFADTDQD

-580 FVELFEIMEG
+580 FIELFEIMEG
-590 HPVCIRLLDPP
+590 LPVCIRLLDPP
-601 LHEFLPHSRDEM
+601 LHEFLPQSRDEM
-613 QSLADAM
+613 QSMADAM

-631 EDLREFN
+631 EDLHEFN

-665 AAALA
+665 AAAHIGKSGA
-670 SKNGSAMVAPE
+670 QMVVPE

-698 GVDAVFAAVKNE
+698 NVDAVFAAVKNE
-710 TGVSLEYSLGTMVE
+710 TGVAMEYSLGAMVE

-730 RAGEIA
+730 RAGEIS
-736 HSSEFFSFGT
+736 HSAEFLSFGT

-765 RDYISHGVFD
+765 RDYINQGVFED
-775 EDPFHSLDVD
+775 DPFHSLDVD

-794 CERGRAEREGL
+794 CERGRAQRGGL
-805 ILGLCGEHGG
+805 VLGLCGEHGG
-815 DPQSV
+815 NPESV
-820 GFCHNARFDY
+820 GFCHRAGFDY

-853 NSGNKV
+853 DLGN
-859 SK
+859 

>member
-1 MTDFPRIL
+1 MADFPRIL

-14 ANAPAQVYGAR
+14 ANAPVDVYGAR
-25 AATQVALMGAGLPV
+25 AAAQVALMQAGLSV
-39 PKGWGLSVEAVKA
+39 PKAWGLSIDAVKA
-52 IANEDFPA
+52 IANEDFPDD
-60 AWPFLEELSTGCL
+60 WPFLKKLSKGYL
-73 VSVRASPIAR
+73 VSVRSSPLAR
-83 EWGGPD
+83 EWGGPV

-95 MNQATCDILKAPLG
+95 MNQATCDILKKPLG
-109 EEAATALYARFVQDY
+109 EEAAIALYARFIQDY

-136 EELYLLHTKKGVVD
+136 EELYLAHTKKGKID
-150 HNAVLGS
+150 FNEALES
-157 SLALYDQNVGE
+157 ALALYDQNVGE
-168 LFPQDPVRQLRK
+168 VFPQEPERQLRK
-180 ALRSFVKAWEGTT
+180 ALRSFVQAWDGTT

-201 GAPSDAGLGLIIQ
+201 GAPADAGFGLIIQ

-226 AGIAQFVSVQT
+226 AGIAQFVSAQT
-237 GQEMAHGR
+237 GEEMADGR

-252 REAVASQAEA
+252 RDAIEDDAKA
-262 HYLSKDPRG
+262 YFLSKDPRG
-271 PSLEDVCPD
+271 PSLEGICPEAYSD
-280 ALAELKEYSE
+280 LKAYSE
-290 NARAAFGDEMQLEF
+290 KARAAFCDEMQLEF
-304 TVQDGNLAIL
+304 TVQDGHLAIL
-314 DATPAE
+314 DAISAE

-328 ISVRLVEAGIRTKE
+328 IAVRLVEAGIRTKQ

-350 RSMNEVLHPM
+350 RSLNEVLHPM
-360 VDPKAEREVLASG
+360 VDPKAKREVLTTG

-387 TANAAQ
+387 TSNAAQ
-393 ARAAREEPCILVRV
+393 ASAAREEPCILVRV
-407 ETSPEDVR
+407 ETTPEDVR

-420 QAVLT
+420 KAVLT

-430 DSHAAVVARTIGVPC
+430 DSHAAVVARTIGLPC
-445 IVGVSEMKVDV
+445 IVGASEMKVDV
-456 RGKVLTLPGGVVLR
+456 RGKCLTLPNGAVLR

-475 TVDAGAGEVLLGSPK
+475 TVDGSKGEVLLGSPE

-503 MTWADEFRV
+503 MSWADEFRT

-518 ADTPQDARMARDFN
+518 ADTPQDARMARNFN

-553 MRELIFADTDAD
+553 MRELIFADTDKD
-565 RQAALNLLLPMQRSD
+565 RQAALDLLLPMQRSD
-580 FVELFEIMEG
+580 FIELFEIMEG
-590 HPVCIRLLDPP
+590 HSVCIRLLDPP
-601 LHEFLPHSRDEM
+601 LHEFLPQSRDEM
-613 QSLADAM
+613 QSMSDAM
-620 GLPLS
+620 GLPVS
-625 KITARV
+625 KISERV
-631 EDLREFN
+631 ENLREFN

-665 AAALA
+665 AAAHVR
-670 SKNGSAMVAPE
+670 KNDENMIAPE

-698 GVDAVFAAVKNE
+698 SVDAVFAAVKNE
-710 TGVSLEYSLGTMVE
+710 TGVSFEYCLGTMVE

-736 HSSEFFSFGT
+736 RSSEFLSFGT

-752 TYGLSRDDSGRFM
+752 TYGLSRDDSSRFM
-765 RDYISHGVFD
+765 RAYISHGVFD
-775 EDPFHSLDVD
+775 EDPFHFLDLD
-785 GVGELLLMA
+785 GVGELLLIA
-794 CERGRAEREGL
+794 CERGRAERKDL
-805 ILGLCGEHGG
+805 VVGLCGEHGG
-815 DPQSV
+815 DPLSV
-820 GFCHNARFDY
+820 GFCHRTRFNY

-853 NSGNKV
+853 I
-859 SK
+859 

>member
-1 MTDFPRIL
+1 MADYPRIL
-9 ALTSD
+9 ALTAGAD
-14 ANAPAQVYGAR
+14 APAEVYGAR
-25 AATQVALMGAGLPV
+25 AATQVALMDAGLPV
-39 PKGWGLSVEAVKA
+39 PKAWGLSVDAVKA
-52 IANEDFPA
+52 IANEDFPTE
-60 AWPFLEELSTGCL
+60 WPFLDELSTGCL
-73 VSVRASPIAR
+73 VSVRSSPIAR

-95 MNQATCDILKAPLG
+95 MNQATCNILKTPLG
-109 EEAATALYARFVQDY
+109 EQAATALYLRFVQDY

-136 EELYLLHTKKGVVD
+136 EELSLLHNRKGKVD
-150 HNAVLGS
+150 VDAVLGS

-168 LFPQDPVRQLRK
+168 LFPQEPVRQLRK
-180 ALRSFVKAWEGTT
+180 ALRSFVKAWDGTT

-201 GAPSDAGLGLIIQ
+201 SAPSDAGLGLIIQ

-226 AGIAQFVSVQT
+226 AGIGQFVSVQT
-237 GQEMAHGR
+237 GEEAAFGR
-245 YLSQSQG
+245 YMSQSQG
-252 REAVASQAEA
+252 RDAVEAQAKSY
-262 HYLSKDPRG
+262 YLSKDPRG
-271 PSLEDVCPD
+271 PSLEDSNPEI
-280 ALAELKEYSE
+280 LSELKAHSE
-290 NARAAFGDEMQLEF
+290 TARAAFGDEMQLEF
-304 TVQDGNLAIL
+304 TVQDGHMAVL
-314 DATPAE
+314 DAVPAE
-320 RSGRAAVG
+320 RSGRAAVA
-328 ISVRLVEAGIRTKE
+328 IAVRLVEAGIRSKE
-342 EALMGIDP
+342 QALMGIDP
-350 RSMNEVLHPM
+350 RSLNEVLHPL
-360 VDPKAEREVLASG
+360 VDPKAKREVLTRG

-393 ARAAREEPCILVRV
+393 ASAAREEPCILVRV

-445 IVGVSEMKVDV
+445 IVGARDMKVDV
-456 RGKVLTLPGGVVLR
+456 RGKTLTLPNGITLR

-475 TVDAGAGEVLLGSPK
+475 TVDAGLGEVLLGAPK

-498 AFHKF
+498 AFNTF
-503 MTWADEFRV
+503 MSWADEFRV

-518 ADTPQDARMARDFN
+518 ADTPQDARIARDFK

-553 MRELIFADTDAD
+553 MRELIFADSDQD
-565 RQAALNLLLPMQRSD
+565 RKAALDLLLPMQRSD
-580 FVELFEIMEG
+580 FVELFDTMVG
-590 HPVCIRLLDPP
+590 LPVCIRLLDPP

-631 EDLREFN
+631 DDLREFN

-648 GIMVPEIYEMQA
+648 GIMVPEIYDMQA

-665 AAALA
+665 AAALVQK
-670 SKNGSAMVAPE
+670 SGGGLIAPE

-698 GVDAVFAAVKNE
+698 SVDAIFAAVKNE
-710 TGVSLEYSLGTMVE
+710 TGVTMDYSLGTMVE

-765 RDYISHGVFD
+765 RDYIRLGVFE

-794 CERGRAEREGL
+794 CERGRAARPGL
-805 ILGLCGEHGG
+805 VLGLCGEHGG
-815 DPQSV
+815 NPQSV
-820 GFCHNARFDY
+820 EFCHQAGFDY

-839 IAKLAAAQAAISEA
+839 IAKLAAAQAALSA
-853 NSGNKV
+853 GK
-859 SK
+859 

>member
-1 MTDFPRIL
+1 MSDFSRIL
-9 ALTSD
+9 ALTAGAD
-14 ANAPAQVYGAR
+14 APEEVYGAR
-25 AATQVALMGAGLPV
+25 AAAQVVLMEAGLPV
-39 PKGWGLSVEAVKA
+39 PKAWGLSVDAVRA
-52 IANEDFPA
+52 IANEDFPET
-60 AWPFLEELSTGCL
+60 WPFLEELSVGCL
-73 VSVRASPIAR
+73 VSIRASPVAR

-95 MNQATCDILKAPLG
+95 MNQATCDILKKPLG
-109 EEAATALYARFVQDY
+109 EEAAVALYARFVQDY

-136 EELYLLHTKKGVVD
+136 EELYDLHTRNGVVD
-150 HNAVLGS
+150 HEAVLGS

-168 LFPQDPVRQLRK
+168 LFPQEPVRQLRK
-180 ALRSFVKAWEGTT
+180 ALRSFVKAWDGTT

-226 AGIAQFVSVQT
+226 AGVGQFVSAQT
-237 GQEMAHGR
+237 GEDQAHGR
-245 YLSQSQG
+245 YMSQSQG
-252 REAVASQAEA
+252 RDATADQAKA
-262 HYLSKDPRG
+262 HFLSKDKRG
-271 PSLEDVCPD
+271 PSLEDVCPE
-280 ALAELKEYSE
+280 ALADLKGYSKK
-290 NARAAFGDEMQLEF
+290 AREAFRDEMQIEF
-304 TVQDGNLAIL
+304 TVQDGAVSVL
-314 DATPAE
+314 DAVPAE

-328 ISVRLVEAGIRTKE
+328 IAVHLVEEGIKDKDDV
-342 EALMGIDP
+342 LMGIDP
-350 RSMNEVLHPM
+350 RSLNEVLHPL
-360 VDPKAEREVLASG
+360 VDPKAKREVIASG

-393 ARAAREEPCILVRV
+393 ASAAREEPCILVRI
-407 ETSPEDVR
+407 ETTPEDVR

-445 IVGVSEMKVDV
+445 IVGVSDMKVDV
-456 RGKVLTLPGGVVLR
+456 RGKVLTLPGGIVLR

-475 TVDAGAGEVLLGSPK
+475 TVDAGTGEVLLGAPK

-498 AFHKF
+498 AFNTF
-503 MTWADEFRV
+503 MSWADERRV

-518 ADTPQDARMARDFN
+518 ADTPQDARIARDFN

-580 FVELFEIMEG
+580 FIELFEIMQG
-590 HPVCIRLLDPP
+590 LPVCIRLLDPP
-601 LHEFLPHSRDEM
+601 LHEFLPQSRDEM

-631 EDLREFN
+631 EDLKEFN

-648 GIMVPEIYEMQA
+648 GIMVPEIYDMQA

-665 AAALA
+665 AAAHVCQ
-670 SKNGSAMVAPE
+670 NGGDMISPE

-698 GVDAVFAAVKNE
+698 SVDSVFAAVKNE
-710 TGVSLEYSLGTMVE
+710 TGAKLKYTLGSMVE

-736 HSSEFFSFGT
+736 RSSEFFSFGT

-765 RDYISHGVFD
+765 RDYVSHGVFD
-775 EDPFHSLDVD
+775 EDPFHSLDAD

-794 CERGRAEREGL
+794 CERGRSERKKL
-805 ILGLCGEHGG
+805 LVGLCGEHGG

-820 GFCHNARFDY
+820 GFCHKAHFDY

-839 IAKLAAAQAAISEA
+839 IAKLAAAQAAILDQ
-853 NSGNKV
+853 K
-859 SK
+859 K